1 MNTAFA
7 DGATKKKILLTLKKK
22 GSMSVDS
29 LSKEVNITPMGVR
42 QHLLLMEKG
51 GLVEYVTEKHGVGRP
66 GFLYRLTDM
75 ADDLFP
81 KTYQDFAINVLSDL
95 ENMDGKDK
103 IAELFRR
110 RKERIRA
117 GLAGLLSG
125 AAGLPDKLSILAD
138 SMRAE
143 GGIIELEEDNHSFTL
158 KQFNCP
164 IPKIA
169 SRFGDACEQDLQLLS
184 EITGRKVV
192 RRQCLRDGDRSCTY
206 VIEKNTGGL
215 PG

>member
-1 MNTAFA
+1 MNPAFA

-22 GSMSVDS
+22 GSMSVDG

-51 GLVEYVTEKHGVGRP
+51 GLVEYVTERHGVGRP
-66 GFLYRLTDM
+66 GFRYRLTDM
-75 ADDLFP
+75 ADSLFP
-81 KTYQDFAINVLSDL
+81 KTYQEFAINMLSDI
-95 ENMDGKDK
+95 ESIDGRDM
-103 IAELFRR
+103 ISELFRR
-110 RKERIRA
+110 RKERISA

-125 AAGLPDKLSILAD
+125 ATSLPDRLRILAD

-143 GGIIELEEDNHSFTL
+143 GGIIDLEESSDSFTL

-169 SRFGDACEQDLQLLS
+169 SRFGDACEQDLQLIR
-184 EITGRKVV
+184 EVTNRKVI
-192 RRQCLRDGDRSCTY
+192 RRQCLRDGERSCTY
-206 VIEKNTGGL
+206 VVEKN
-215 PG
+215 PGDIPG